1 MEFNPDNSFFD
12 DLALAGV
19 STEIPASLKRKES
32 FDSVPLAKRAATES
46 FNLGNAVDDV
56 EMFAHPVPE
65 TFGSFS
71 MVSSTD
77 DDVILSDADIEAA
90 LSEVSSSFGDEDN
103 DDGDLTDDSDSF
115 DDFEDEE
122 YQETTTKSGRVVM
135 SKIISSKV
143 VASKVPNKSSHIC
156 KGKSK
161 RGNYLC
167 SKCNLPKKGHICQYQ
182 ARIRRRGGSSG
193 TRLTPRQLQAARLAR
208 NSKNIPASTT
218 KRFSKSSTPRM
229 VSTGT
234 QCEIGDSVLRSI
246 HLDAQGFP
254 ESYANGI
261 FADPSFCIGNAPKVV
276 VSRPPPKNYVPPK
289 TTSSCGSGPD
299 SHSLKMPS
307 SVPFATIPNSTQM
320 LDSSFFSSQ
329 FPTASPSSV
338 PMATDQLSTM
348 QQLAML
354 MSTLQQSQGLVQD
367 FGPGSSACFDT
378 NLLASLLLPAA
389 GSTIPVQVALPSL
402 TDTLRASSK
411 GTSMPIPTSSLE
423 Q

>member
-103 DDGDLTDDSDSF
+103 DGGDLTDDSDSF

-289 TTSSCGSGPD
+289 VSLSFHQYIFSG
-299 SHSLKMPS
+299 
-307 SVPFATIPNSTQM
+307 AYQ
-320 LDSSFFSSQ
+320 
-329 FPTASPSSV
+329 
-338 PMATDQLSTM
+338 
-348 QQLAML
+348 
-354 MSTLQQSQGLVQD
+354 
-367 FGPGSSACFDT
+367 
-378 NLLASLLLPAA
+378 
-389 GSTIPVQVALPSL
+389 
-402 TDTLRASSK
+402 
-411 GTSMPIPTSSLE
+411 
-423 Q
+423 